1 MLYTNKSYP
10 FPLDQFQ
17 IRAAEA
23 LLERKSVLVT
33 APTGSGK
40 TVIAEFAIFDALDRN
55 LKTIYTTP
63 LKALSNQ
70 KFRDLSEQYG
80 SNNVGLL
87 TGDVSINSGAK
98 ILVMTTEILR
108 NILYQDISRTDDVLY
123 VILDECHYMNDRERG
138 TVWEEIVIH
147 CPSHIL
153 FVALSATVSN
163 AKELAGWITSIHNQ
177 TVIIDH
183 PHRPVP
189 IEHLYFTKGKVISLL
204 GKDGDKNTS
213 IAKND
218 MPYRKPSDVNTTLL
232 LKELRDR
239 NLLPAIY
246 FVFSRRGCDQNLDN
260 TLMAKL
266 NLVTKEERNKILDIV
281 KKVERENPSL
291 YETSPITKKLMRA
304 LPQGIAVHHAG
315 LVPIMRH
322 LVEILFQKNLIK
334 VVFATETLAAGINMP
349 ARTTV
354 ISSLSKRG
362 DFGHEVLS
370 VNSFTQMTGRAG
382 RRGKDDVGYCVIVDD
397 GKEPYSEAVRLVQS
411 PPDNIKSNFTI
422 SYNMALN
429 LLRNFTSEEIKN
441 ILRKSFGQ
449 YVSNKEIIDLKL
461 DLEQQQQSIEKYIT
475 PCDYKPQLKVSEMPL
490 IDYENILD
498 SIAYQER
505 HIRHLQEEFE
515 DKQYQRMKDLLAQAR
530 KGSIIVI
537 ETDNGINVLAV
548 LISTYS
554 ERSMKMQN
562 GSNFYAIILTNK
574 GVSRITPN
582 QCVHIYKDTKHV
594 FLPDDIYAQ
603 AYNIRIG
610 SWITD
615 KSLKKPFDKNENKRY
630 LRNFSGLEYPRYLKE
645 EIDRLDEIHI
655 KRFNHECHNCP
666 ILDNHLNSHQKFRNI
681 TKEISDLKENI
692 EFRRQMYINEFRKY
706 VNVLLHYEQLDQDSE
721 GEYRP
726 NKEGLITSYI
736 RADNE
741 LAISLMLNKGLLDN
755 LSPIE
760 ISGVIAT
767 LIFEPRRASYVYPD
781 RFPRKVK
788 TAIKNLEHII
798 SDLKYIQELEGIE
811 KNINVELEIVE
822 LIMKWAEGC
831 NWKDLFNG
839 NNLDDGDAIRAIRR
853 IIDLLHQLKN
863 IPDVS
868 LTLQQKFV
876 EAIYRLDRDLIT
888 VNIEEETGDPEAEK
902 KDPDKE
908 ITPEVV

>member
-1 MLYTNKSYP
+1 MQNIIEQFEKSYP
-10 FPLDQFQ
+10 FPLDKFQ
-17 IRAAEA
+17 IKAAKA
-23 LLERKSVLVT
+23 LLDRKSVLVT

-55 LKTIYTTP
+55 LRTIYTTP

-163 AKELAGWITSIHNQ
+163 AKELSGWITSIHNK

-189 IEHLYFTKGKVISLL
+189 IEHLYFSKGKVVNLL
-204 GKDGDKNTS
+204 NKEGSKNTTLS
-213 IAKND
+213 RSDA
-218 MPYRKPSDVNTTLL
+218 PYRKPNEVSTNHL
-232 LKELRDR
+232 LKELRDK

-246 FVFSRRGCDQNLDN
+246 FVFSRRGCDQNLEN
-260 TLMAKL
+260 ALMAKL
-266 NLVTKEERNKILDIV
+266 NLVTKEEKNQILDIV

-411 PPDNIKSNFTI
+411 PPDEIKSNFSI
-422 SYNMALN
+422 SYNMVLN
-429 LLRNFTSEEIKN
+429 LLRNFTFEDIKN

-449 YVSNKEIIDLKL
+449 YVSNKEIIDLKS

-475 PCDYKPQLKVSEMPL
+475 PCDYKPQLKVNEMPL
-490 IDYENILD
+490 IEYENILD
-498 SIAYQER
+498 SISYQEKN
-505 HIRHLQEEFE
+505 IRKLQEEFE
-515 DKQYQRMKDLLAQAR
+515 DKQYQRMKDQLSQSK
-530 KGSIIVI
+530 KGSILVI
-537 ETDNGINVLAV
+537 ETDNGIHVLAV
-548 LISTYS
+548 LIATYS
-554 ERSMKMQN
+554 ERNIRNNSK
-562 GSNFYAIILTNK
+562 GSFYTIILTNK

-594 FLPDDIYAQ
+594 FLPDDIYAD
-603 AYNIRIG
+603 AYNIKVG

-615 KSLKKPFDKNENKRY
+615 KSLKKPFDKHENKRY

-645 EIDRLDEIHI
+645 EIDKLDDIHV
-655 KRFNHECHNCP
+655 KRFNHECHHCP
-666 ILDNHLNSHQKFRNI
+666 ILDNHLRSHQKFRNI
-681 TKEISDLKENI
+681 TKQISELKENI
-692 EFRRQMYINEFRKY
+692 EFRRQMYINEFKKY
-706 VNVLLHYEQLDQDSE
+706 MNVLLHYQQIELDSE

-726 NKEGLITSYI
+726 TKEGLITSYI
-736 RADNE
+736 RAENE
-741 LAISLMLNKGLLDN
+741 LAISLMLTKGLLDN
-755 LSPIE
+755 LNPIE
-760 ISGVIAT
+760 IAGLIAT
-767 LIFEPRRASYVYPD
+767 LVFEPRRAGYYYPD

-788 TAIKNLEHII
+788 NAIRNLEHII
-798 SDLKYIQELEGIE
+798 SELKYVQDLEGIE

-822 LIMKWAEGC
+822 LIIKWAEGC
-831 NWKDLFNG
+831 NWKELFNG

-888 VNIEEETGDPEAEK
+888 VNIEDESIEEKTISEEEE
-902 KDPDKE
+902 E
-908 ITPEVV
+908 IIN